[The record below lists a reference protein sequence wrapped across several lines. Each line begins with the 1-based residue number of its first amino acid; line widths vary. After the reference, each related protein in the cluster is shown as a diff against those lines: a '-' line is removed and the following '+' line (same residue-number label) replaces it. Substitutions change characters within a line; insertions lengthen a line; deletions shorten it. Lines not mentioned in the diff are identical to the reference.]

1 MQQLKEMIEQLVT
14 GIKNK
19 ISPFG
24 PSAGKFQMAFIFH
37 SK

>member
-1 MQQLKEMIEQLVT
+1 MQQLKEMIEQMIT

-19 ISPFG
+19 FG
-24 PSAGKFQMAFIFH
+24 LYGSSAGKFQMAVIFY

>member
-1 MQQLKEMIEQLVT
+1 MQQVKKMIEQLVT

-19 ISPFG
+19 LGQYGS
-24 PSAGKFQMAFIFH
+24 SAGKFQMAVIFH